1 MSPDSENTTTE
12 NTTTESTDAGSTDA
26 GSTDSET
33 SATESTGAASAPPAQ
48 PRLQWLAPV
57 LITVLLVASAAVA
70 AWLYFT
76 TYRADQQVDSA
87 ARQAVLTAASDG
99 AVALLSYS
107 PATLDADF
115 ANAKTRLTGDFL
127 SYYTEFTDE
136 IVAPAAREKQV
147 ATTAAVV
154 REAIM
159 DIEPDRA
166 EVLLFLNQSTTSRE
180 NPDGAYT
187 ASAVKVVLEK
197 SDNAWLISAFDP
209 V

>member
-1 MSPDSENTTTE
+1 MVQRLLAP
-12 NTTTESTDAGSTDA
+12 ALLVVLVL
-26 GSTDSET
+26 
-33 SATESTGAASAPPAQ
+33 ASAG
-48 PRLQWLAPV
+48 
-57 LITVLLVASAAVA
+57 VA

-76 TYRADQQVDSA
+76 DYRADQQVDDT

-115 ANAKTRLTGDFL
+115 ANAKGRLTGDFL
-127 SYYTEFTDE
+127 AYYTQFTDE

-147 ATTAAVV
+147 QTSAAVV
-154 REAIM
+154 RKAII

-166 EVLLFLNQSTTSRE
+166 EVLLFLNQTTTSKDS
-180 NPDGAYT
+180 PDGSYS
-187 ASAVKVVLEK
+187 ASAVKAVLEK
-197 SDNAWLISAFDP
+197 HDNSWLISAFDP